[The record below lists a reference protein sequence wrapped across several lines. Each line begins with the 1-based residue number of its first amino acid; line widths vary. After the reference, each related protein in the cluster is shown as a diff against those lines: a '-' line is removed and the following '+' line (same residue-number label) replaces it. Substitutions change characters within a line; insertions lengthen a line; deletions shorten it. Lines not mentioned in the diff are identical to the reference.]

1 MVEGDNNVS
10 HTSTSIYQGLW
21 GGATGLTFGAE
32 ASSDVGFRRGDV
44 GKPQSALVKVLIGEE
59 MSEADVGGF
68 PRDVHTELLWEDGEQ
83 RPQRADR
90 SNASDTLHITAC
102 STHTKLFL
110 FKLNVVFTKK
120 PVFTDL
126 NLELVSLNVNMD
138 TVTRWRGSVS
148 FLWLP
153 LAASSHPKRLSPPLD
168 FPSCWN
174 EFFRD
179 PQESDTS
186 WWWSDGRNAV
196 SR

>member
-68 PRDVHTELLWEDGEQ
+68 PRDVHTELLREDGEQ

-126 NLELVSLNVNMD
+126 NLEPVSLNVNMD
-138 TVTRWRGSVS
+138 TVTRWCGSVS

-168 FPSCWN
+168 FPSC
-174 EFFRD
+174 
-179 PQESDTS
+179 
-186 WWWSDGRNAV
+186 
-196 SR
+196 

>member
-1 MVEGDNNVS
+1 MS

-68 PRDVHTELLWEDGEQ
+68 PRDVHTELLREDGEQ

-126 NLELVSLNVNMD
+126 NLEPVSLNVNMD
-138 TVTRWRGSVS
+138 SYSVAWQCQLPVVTSSS
-148 FLWLP
+148 FFTSQTSLP
-153 LAASSHPKRLSPPLD
+153 STGLPFMLK
-168 FPSCWN
+168 
-174 EFFRD
+174 
-179 PQESDTS
+179 
-186 WWWSDGRNAV
+186 
-196 SR
+196 

>member
-1 MVEGDNNVS
+1 MVEGDNNAS

-21 GGATGLTFGAE
+21 GEATGLTFGAE

-68 PRDVHTELLWEDGEQ
+68 PRDVHTELLREDGKQ

-110 FKLNVVFTKK
+110 FKLNVVFTKIQCS
-120 PVFTDL
+120 DL
-126 NLELVSLNVNMD
+126 NLKPVSLNLNMD
-138 TVTRWRGSVS
+138 TVTRWRVSVS
-148 FLWLP
+148 FLVVTSSSFFTSQTSLP
-153 LAASSHPKRLSPPLD
+153 STGLPFMLK
-168 FPSCWN
+168 
-174 EFFRD
+174 
-179 PQESDTS
+179 
-186 WWWSDGRNAV
+186 
-196 SR
+196 

>member
-32 ASSDVGFRRGDV
+32 ASSNVGFRRGDV

-68 PRDVHTELLWEDGEQ
+68 PRDVHTELLREDGEQ

-120 PVFTDL
+120 
-126 NLELVSLNVNMD
+126 NLCSQ
-138 TVTRWRGSVS
+138 T
-148 FLWLP
+148 
-153 LAASSHPKRLSPPLD
+153 
-168 FPSCWN
+168 
-174 EFFRD
+174 
-179 PQESDTS
+179 
-186 WWWSDGRNAV
+186 
-196 SR
+196 